1 MHVSIM
7 YLRTTSRKNR
17 DGSTIK
23 YYQLAHNER
32 HPKTRKPVAKIIHS
46 FGRADK
52 IDREQLVR
60 LCNSIARVCGVQVIG
75 CKNDA
80 DNKNQPEG
88 LPKDL
93 KLIGTRTLGTVWL
106 IEALWEKLGIGKI
119 LRKVCKKRKIATPYE
134 RALLAMTANR
144 LCQPESKLGV
154 WDRWLEKVYLPSC
167 DGLKLEQMYEAM
179 DLFYDHSAEIEK
191 NSFFIL
197 PT

>member
-17 DGSTIK
+17 DGSTIT
-23 YYQLAHNER
+23 YYQLAHNDR

-52 IDREQLVR
+52 LDANQLVR
-60 LCNSIARVCGVQVIG
+60 LCTSIARVCGVQVIVPSQES
-75 CKNDA
+75 DA
-80 DNKNQPEG
+80 EKQSQAVG
-88 LPKDL
+88 LPKGL
-93 KLIGTRTLGTVWL
+93 KLIGTRTLGTVWA

-119 LRKVCKKRKIATPYE
+119 LRDVCKQRKIKTPYE

-144 LCQPESKLGV
+144 LCEPESKLGV

-167 DGLKLEQMYEAM
+167 NGLKLEQMYEAM
-179 DLFYDHSAEIEK
+179 DLLYDHAADIEQK
-191 NSFFIL
+191 L
-197 PT
+197 